1 MHIPISYENNSL
13 YKTNIG
19 AALTIISTIII
30 VSYILYHICI
40 LLDRSSYTIKTSET
54 QDLTGKIDLSNTPIM
69 FQLLDKL
76 WNPVDYDPKV
86 FTFTV
91 IYIEGIF
98 QNIDGISK
106 RITNL
111 KNLEIERCDKLKKK
125 YKALNEFSE
134 YNLTKYMCIKPN
146 QNLILY
152 GTANDILNNLNS
164 LEIRLSKCNNK
175 TNECYN
181 LDKIND
187 LIKNRVFAITYLGH
201 TTNFTNIN
209 SKKNVEKKI
218 YTNLIN
224 LTKYLKK
231 RLLINNSKCKLNLYD
246 NFFVTYKTG
255 INYFLNQGIY
265 QDFTY
270 IEYNSNSSDEL
281 ISFEIMYI
289 GHLIEY
295 TKDKKRNRTNIFIY
309 TNCF

>member
-1 MHIPISYENNSL
+1 MLHLVLKIFIFFKVHIPISYENNYL

-40 LLDRSSYTIKTSET
+40 LLDRSSYTIITSET
-54 QDLTGKIDLSNTPIM
+54 QDLTGEIDLSNTPIM

-146 QNLILY
+146 QNLILF
-152 GTANDILNNLNS
+152 GIAKDIHSDLKS
-164 LEIRLSKCNNK
+164 LKIKLSKCNNK
-175 TNECYN
+175 TDECYS

-187 LIKNRVFAITYLGH
+187 LIKNRVFAITYLGYS
-201 TTNFTNIN
+201 TNFTNIN
-209 SKKNVEKKI
+209 NKKNVENKI
-218 YTNLIN
+218 YTNFIN
-224 LTKYLKK
+224 LSKYLRKTV
-231 RLLINNSKCKLNLYD
+231 INNFSKCKLNLFD
-246 NFFVTYKTG
+246 NFF
-255 INYFLNQGIY
+255 
-265 QDFTY
+265 
-270 IEYNSNSSDEL
+270 
-281 ISFEIMYI
+281 
-289 GHLIEY
+289 
-295 TKDKKRNRTNIFIY
+295 
-309 TNCF
+309 